1 MERREKDINEREPFS
16 GHRSG
21 RVICSLSRTVR
32 DKWRRKDWYDIYLPR
47 YFGETKVGETP
58 AEDTSKVIGRIYET
72 TLSQI
77 TGDFSQEYLKLY
89 FQVTEIDESTAQT
102 VFKGHEYLRDYL
114 RSLVRRR
121 STKVDGTFR
130 ITTQDGYRLKIVVTA
145 MTNSRIKTSQERAIR
160 DIMKEI
166 VEEKA
171 KTLDFGQIVHEMVLG
186 KLASDVYNEARKV
199 TSLRHVGVRKS
210 ELLAIPN

>member
-1 MERREKDINEREPFS
+1 M
-16 GHRSG
+16 
-21 RVICSLSRTVR
+21 SRAVR

-58 AEDTSKVIGRIYET
+58 AEGPSKVVGRIYET

-130 ITTQDGYRLKIVVTA
+130 VTTQDGYRLKIVVTA

-160 DIMKEI
+160 DIMSEI

-210 ELLAIPN
+210 ELLAMPN

>member
-1 MERREKDINEREPFS
+1 MSGYHSQDIETRGVNQ
-16 GHRSG
+16 
-21 RVICSLSRTVR
+21 SLSRAVR

-58 AEDTSKVIGRIYET
+58 ADDQTKIIGRVYET
-72 TLSQI
+72 TLAQI
-77 TGDFSQEYLKLY
+77 TGDFSQEYLKLF
-89 FQVTEIDESTAQT
+89 FQVTDIDEQTAHT

-121 STKVDGTFR
+121 STKIDGFFR
-130 ITTQDGYRLKIVVTA
+130 LTTLDGYKLKLIVTA
-145 MTNSRIKTSQERAIR
+145 MTNSRIKTSQEKAIR
-160 DIMKEI
+160 DIMRDV

-171 KTLDFGQIVHEMVLG
+171 KTLEFGQIVHEMVLG

-199 TSLRHVGVRKS
+199 TALRHVGVRKS
-210 ELLAIPN
+210 ELLAMPN

>member
-1 MERREKDINEREPFS
+1 
-16 GHRSG
+16 
-21 RVICSLSRTVR
+21 LSRAVR

-58 AEDTSKVIGRIYET
+58 AEEPEKIMGRVYET
-72 TLSQI
+72 TLAQI

-89 FQVTEIDESTAQT
+89 FQVTGIDENTAHT

-121 STKVDGTFR
+121 STKVDGFFR
-130 ITTQDGYRLKIVVTA
+130 ITTQDGYKLKIVITA
-145 MTNSRIKTSQERAIR
+145 MTNSRIKTSQEQAIR
-160 DIMKEI
+160 DVMQA
-166 VEEKA
+166 VVDEKA
-171 KTLDFGQIVHEMVLG
+171 QTLDYGQIVHEMVLG

-210 ELLAIPN
+210 ELLQMPN

>member
-1 MERREKDINEREPFS
+1 MS
-16 GHRSG
+16 GHLSLDIEIRS
-21 RVICSLSRTVR
+21 VIYKLSRAIR

-58 AEDTSKVIGRIYET
+58 AEEPEKIMGRVYET
-72 TLSQI
+72 TLAQI

-89 FQVTEIDESTAQT
+89 FQVTGIDENTAHT

-121 STKVDGTFR
+121 STKVDGFFR
-130 ITTQDGYRLKIVVTA
+130 ITTQDGYRLKIVITA
-145 MTNSRIKTSQERAIR
+145 MTNSRIKTSQEQSIR
-160 DIMKEI
+160 DIMQA
-166 VEEKA
+166 VVDEKA
-171 KTLDFGQIVHEMVLG
+171 KTLDYGQIVHEMVLG

-210 ELLAIPN
+210 ELLQMPN

>member
-1 MERREKDINEREPFS
+1 
-16 GHRSG
+16 
-21 RVICSLSRTVR
+21 LSRAIR

-58 AEDTSKVIGRIYET
+58 AEEPEKIVGRVYET
-72 TLSQI
+72 TLAQI

-89 FQVTEIDESTAQT
+89 FQVTGIDENTAHT

-121 STKVDGTFR
+121 STKVDGFFR
-130 ITTQDGYRLKIVVTA
+130 ITTQDGYRLKIVITA
-145 MTNSRIKTSQERAIR
+145 MTNSRIKTSQEQAIR
-160 DIMKEI
+160 DVMQA
-166 VEEKA
+166 VVDEKS
-171 KTLDFGQIVHEMVLG
+171 KTLDYGQIVHEMVLG

-210 ELLAIPN
+210 ELLQIPN

>member
-1 MERREKDINEREPFS
+1 MS
-16 GHRSG
+16 GHLSVDIEIRS
-21 RVICSLSRTVR
+21 VNLKLSRAIR

-58 AEDTSKVIGRIYET
+58 AEEPEKIVGRVYET
-72 TLSQI
+72 TLAQI

-89 FQVTEIDESTAQT
+89 FQVTGIDENTAHT

-121 STKVDGTFR
+121 STKVDGFFR
-130 ITTQDGYRLKIVVTA
+130 ITTQDGYRLKIVITA
-145 MTNSRIKTSQERAIR
+145 MTNSRIKTSQEQAIR
-160 DIMKEI
+160 DIMQA
-166 VEEKA
+166 VVDEKA
-171 KTLDFGQIVHEMVLG
+171 KTLDYGQIVHEMVLG

-210 ELLAIPN
+210 ELLQMPN

>member
-1 MERREKDINEREPFS
+1 M
-16 GHRSG
+16 
-21 RVICSLSRTVR
+21 SRAIR

-58 AEDTSKVIGRIYET
+58 AEEPEKIMGRVYET
-72 TLSQI
+72 TLAQI

-89 FQVTEIDESTAQT
+89 FQVTGIDENTAHT

-121 STKVDGTFR
+121 STKVDGFFR
-130 ITTQDGYRLKIVVTA
+130 ITTQDGYRLKIVITA
-145 MTNSRIKTSQERAIR
+145 MTNSRIKTSQEQAIR
-160 DIMKEI
+160 DIMQA
-166 VEEKA
+166 VVDEKA
-171 KTLDFGQIVHEMVLG
+171 KTLDYGQIVHEMVLG

-210 ELLAIPN
+210 ELLQMPN

>member
-1 MERREKDINEREPFS
+1 
-16 GHRSG
+16 
-21 RVICSLSRTVR
+21 LSRAVR

-58 AEDTSKVIGRIYET
+58 AEDSSIIMGRVYTT
-72 TLSQI
+72 TLAQI

-89 FQVTEIDESTAQT
+89 FQVTEIEENTAHT

-121 STKVDGTFR
+121 STKIDGFFR
-130 ITTQDGYRLKIVVTA
+130 VTTPDGYKLKIIVTA
-145 MTNSRIKTSQERAIR
+145 LTQARIKTSQERAIR
-160 DIMKEI
+160 DVMRDV
-166 VEEKA
+166 VEDKA
-171 KTLDFGQIVHEMVLG
+171 KTLEFGQIVHEMVLG

-199 TSLRHVGVRKS
+199 TPLRHVGVRKS
-210 ELLAIPN
+210 ELLALPN

>member
-1 MERREKDINEREPFS
+1 MSKA
-16 GHRSG
+16 
-21 RVICSLSRTVR
+21 VR

-58 AEDTSKVIGRIYET
+58 AEDPSKVVGRIYET
-72 TLSQI
+72 TLAQI

-89 FQVTEIDESTAQT
+89 FQVTGIDENNAQT

-121 STKVDGTFR
+121 STKVDGIFR
-130 ITTQDGYRLKIVVTA
+130 VTTPDGYKLKIIVTA
-145 MTNSRIKTSQERAIR
+145 MTNTRIKTSQERAIR
-160 DIMKEI
+160 DVMRAV
-166 VEEKA
+166 VEDKA
-171 KTLDFGQIVHEMVLG
+171 KTLEFGQIVHEMVLG

-210 ELLAIPN
+210 ELIAIPN